1 MVSAVC
7 VVASP
12 GQISPAYA
20 SGVTGRDFAEEH
32 QINLVLRQLTEW
44 RDSDEPMIEA
54 IGAPLA
60 FCGRGYWAV
69 GFRGCHE
76 ARRLSWRADLS
87 SDRG

>member
-7 VVASP
+7 VAASP

-54 IGAPLA
+54 IGDTIAEVARLDSQ
-60 FCGRGYWAV
+60 
-69 GFRGCHE
+69 E
-76 ARRLSWRADLS
+76 QARRVLDTVIEVLERWRETD
-87 SDRG
+87 